1 MFKDRKTGTGQANKS
16 VLKSER
22 ERIRIIRF
30 TKLVVKVEIL
40 NVPRSRL
47 FY

>member
-1 MFKDRKTGTGQANKS
+1 MFKHRKTGTGQANKS

-22 ERIRIIRF
+22 ERIRF
-30 TKLVVKVEIL
+30 TKLVVKVGIL
-40 NVPRSRL
+40 NVPRSWL